1 MVKPERA
8 MKIESLLIQMASSG
22 QIGGKVGQM
31 NFQISNNDVQ
41 MLAIVQVF
49 TYCNIFFLRLVMLNL
64 LVYLKDLKNQIKRN
78 LPSRLIHMGIYVIF

>member
-1 MVKPERA
+1 

-41 MLAIVQVF
+41 MLTTVQVF
-49 TYCNIFFLRLVMLNL
+49 TYCNIFFL
-64 LVYLKDLKNQIKRN
+64 DW
-78 LPSRLIHMGIYVIF
+78 